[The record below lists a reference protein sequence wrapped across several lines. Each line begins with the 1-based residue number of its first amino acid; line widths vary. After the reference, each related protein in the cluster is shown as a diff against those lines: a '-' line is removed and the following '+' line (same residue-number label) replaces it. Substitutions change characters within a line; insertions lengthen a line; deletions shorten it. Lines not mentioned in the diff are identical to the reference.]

1 MPETQELPLELV
13 ADFYSAYLRNYIER
27 DARSFSLPQ
36 DVQTFWSFVRLL
48 ASLNAQE
55 IVPAALAREWGVVA
69 PTVACWLETLRA
81 TFQYQSIPA
90 FSGNPVKRVTGKAK
104 GLLREVGLGVHL
116 LSLAGWPGLGGR
128 FAFERAPFRKHGCRG
143 NPESHLDDG
152 HSTPLEPL
160 AELRSSETLILAQ
173 RDRDLF
179 WSLLENPPEPNEALR
194 SLFAKDCVTPLP

>member
-116 LSLAGWPGLGGR
+116 LSLAGPASVADSPLRGHL
-128 FAFERAPFRKHGCRG
+128 FESMVVGEIRKATSMMAT
-143 NPESHLDDG
+143 PPLLSH
-152 HSTPLEPL
+152 
-160 AELRSSETLILAQ
+160 
-173 RDRDLF
+173 
-179 WSLLENPPEPNEALR
+179 
-194 SLFAKDCVTPLP
+194 